1 MEPSVLSTA
10 AYRETAPFSLKGAAP
25 MNLNWKTILKKAGI
39 ILLSTLLFA
48 LCSGLLYITKMAG
61 SINITRPE
69 DEPELAS
76 AMTNENLDTET
87 REKLGG
93 YWTIA
98 VFGVDSRNGKL
109 GKENN
114 ADVQM
119 LCSINRDTGE
129 IRLVSLYRDTFLMN
143 DTANS
148 GYGKLNQSY
157 FLQGPSGNISAI
169 NTNLD
174 MKVEDF
180 VSFNWNSAADAIN
193 LLGGVD
199 IELSKAEFY
208 YINAFITETV
218 NITGIPSTHLEG
230 PGMQHLDGVQAVAY
244 MRLRQMDTDFKRTE
258 RQRSVIEQVFD
269 NARKADISTLIQVFH
284 TVAPQIMT
292 SISEEEFM
300 DIAYNIKNYHINGTA
315 GFPFEQ
321 TTASLGKIGSV
332 VIPSTLESNVE
343 ELHRFLYD
351 DDDYIC
357 SGPVRDISREI
368 IKRAVKN

>member
-1 MEPSVLSTA
+1 MIYNKWFYVCCQHFFFVL
-10 AYRETAPFSLKGAAP
+10 KIC
-25 MNLNWKTILKKAGI
+25 WKTILKKTGI

-61 SINITRPE
+61 SIHITRPE

-109 GKENN
+109 GKDNN

-129 IRLVSLYRDTFLMN
+129 LRLVSLYRDTLLMN
-143 DTANS
+143 DTANN

-174 MKVEDF
+174 MKAEDF

-199 IELSKAEFY
+199 IELSRAEFCSGKVQDISSGQLLY
-208 YINAFITETV
+208 DVEEGAHFDLLLLDIEMPEKDGMCLAASLRRHLPMALIIFITSHTQYAVKAYELSVFRYIPKSEMETCLPLGL
-218 NITGIPSTHLEG
+218 NRASATAREYGGQLTYG
-230 PGMQHLDGVQAVAY
+230 YDGG
-244 MRLRQMDTDFKRTE
+244 
-258 RQRSVIEQVFD
+258 VFT
-269 NARKADISTLIQVFH
+269 A
-284 TVAPQIMT
+284 
-292 SISEEEFM
+292 SISFLGGV
-300 DIAYNIKNYHINGTA
+300 NGKA
-315 GFPFEQ
+315 
-321 TTASLGKIGSV
+321 K
-332 VIPSTLESNVE
+332 
-343 ELHRFLYD
+343 
-351 DDDYIC
+351 
-357 SGPVRDISREI
+357 
-368 IKRAVKN
+368 

>member
-1 MEPSVLSTA
+1 
-10 AYRETAPFSLKGAAP
+10 

-87 REKLGG
+87 QEKLGG

-180 VSFNWNSAADAIN
+180 V
-193 LLGGVD
+193 
-199 IELSKAEFY
+199 
-208 YINAFITETV
+208 
-218 NITGIPSTHLEG
+218 
-230 PGMQHLDGVQAVAY
+230 
-244 MRLRQMDTDFKRTE
+244 
-258 RQRSVIEQVFD
+258 RS
-269 NARKADISTLIQVFH
+269 
-284 TVAPQIMT
+284 
-292 SISEEEFM
+292 
-300 DIAYNIKNYHINGTA
+300 
-315 GFPFEQ
+315 
-321 TTASLGKIGSV
+321 
-332 VIPSTLESNVE
+332 
-343 ELHRFLYD
+343 
-351 DDDYIC
+351 
-357 SGPVRDISREI
+357 
-368 IKRAVKN
+368 

>member
-10 AYRETAPFSLKGAAP
+10 AYRETAQFSLKGAAP

-157 FLQGPSGNISAI
+157 FLRGPS
-169 NTNLD
+169 
-174 MKVEDF
+174 
-180 VSFNWNSAADAIN
+180 
-193 LLGGVD
+193 
-199 IELSKAEFY
+199 LSPEQNY
-208 YINAFITETV
+208 LR
-218 NITGIPSTHLEG
+218 GLER
-230 PGMQHLDGVQAVAY
+230 Y
-244 MRLRQMDTDFKRTE
+244 
-258 RQRSVIEQVFD
+258 
-269 NARKADISTLIQVFH
+269 
-284 TVAPQIMT
+284 
-292 SISEEEFM
+292 
-300 DIAYNIKNYHINGTA
+300 
-315 GFPFEQ
+315 
-321 TTASLGKIGSV
+321 
-332 VIPSTLESNVE
+332 
-343 ELHRFLYD
+343 
-351 DDDYIC
+351 
-357 SGPVRDISREI
+357 
-368 IKRAVKN
+368 

>member
-10 AYRETAPFSLKGAAP
+10 AYRETASFSLKGAAP

-180 VSFNWNSAADAIN
+180 VSFNWNSAAEAIN

-218 NITGIPSTHLEG
+218 DTTGIPST
-230 PGMQHLDGVQAVAY
+230 Q
-244 MRLRQMDTDFKRTE
+244 
-258 RQRSVIEQVFD
+258 
-269 NARKADISTLIQVFH
+269 
-284 TVAPQIMT
+284 
-292 SISEEEFM
+292 
-300 DIAYNIKNYHINGTA
+300 
-315 GFPFEQ
+315 
-321 TTASLGKIGSV
+321 
-332 VIPSTLESNVE
+332 
-343 ELHRFLYD
+343 
-351 DDDYIC
+351 
-357 SGPVRDISREI
+357 
-368 IKRAVKN
+368 